1 MSPPNEGASAR
12 SDHPSPAVALILRG
26 RPRDLGGF
34 TVRRTLPAMQRG
46 MVGPFVF
53 FDHMGPTE
61 QPPGAGMD
69 VRPHPHISLA
79 TVTYLFDGEIFH
91 RDSLGSA
98 QAIRPGD
105 VNWMT
110 AGRGIAHSERTSPE
124 VRAAGQKL
132 HGIQA
137 WVALPTSAEECEPS
151 FAHHPEAT
159 LPRVSVGGAELR
171 IIAGSAFGQ
180 ESPVK
185 VASKTLYVDAV
196 VPAGATLEV
205 PVDHEE
211 RALYVVSGELSI
223 EGAGGADAADASF
236 REGDMVILVP
246 GQPLRVRATSDS
258 RAMLL
263 GGARLDGE
271 RHIWWNFVSSS
282 LERIEEAKR
291 AWKNGEV
298 AKVVGDDTELI
309 PLPES

>member
-1 MSPPNEGASAR
+1 MSPPNEAASAR
-12 SDHPSPAVALILRG
+12 SDHPSPAVSLILRG

-34 TVRRTLPAMQRG
+34 TVRRTLPAMQRRT
-46 MVGPFVF
+46 VGPFVF
-53 FDHMGPTE
+53 FDHMGPTA
-61 QPPGAGMD
+61 QPPGSGMD

-91 RDSLGSA
+91 KDSLGSA

-124 VRAAGQKL
+124 VRARGQLL

-137 WVALPTSAEECEPS
+137 WVALPQADEECAPS

-159 LPRVSVGGAELR
+159 LPQVEIGGARLR
-171 IIAGSAFGQ
+171 VIAGDAFGQ
-180 ESPVK
+180 QSPVK
-185 VASKTLYVDAV
+185 VATRTLYVDAV

-211 RALYVVSGELSI
+211 RAVYVVSGEMSVT
-223 EGAGGADAADASF
+223 GAPGGADADPF
-236 REGDMVILVP
+236 TEGDMVILVF
-246 GQPLRVRATSDS
+246 GEPLTLRATVDT

-282 LERIEEAKR
+282 PARIEDAKR
-291 AWKNGEV
+291 AWKNGEF
-298 AKVVGDDTELI
+298 ARVVGDENEFI